1 MVFFCRCL
9 WSGIN
14 GSCKRQNTQGKIHPP
29 ISISRL
35 RVRSIYYRYW
45 EQQPANM
52 KTGKINQTM
61 LLPAS
66 RAEHTGLPVYVLNSF
81 PLKSHWH
88 AEIWAKTDCF
98 YRWMAASNICFFFS
112 VWYCPCFFKYSSL
125 LCLCPLFLS
134 LEFTC
139 AACEKL
145 PHSPLRSK
153 FCACTRDQIRR
164 HLKRIRG
171 SPTFTLQKT
180 WFISIHGILEIH
192 LFFFLI
198 STQKK
203 KLPYQDSEWRPVEL
217 QWVCGGKSS
226 ENYQLH
232 SPHWFDFI
240 VLCVFPN
247 PQRSDFT
254 PQSWATAWRSLGDLL
269 GFMHNALC
277 ASWEGW
283 TSDRVHWAPS
293 RISNGL
299 LTFSPS
305 PLLHLPFAAVRWEL

>member
-35 RVRSIYYRYW
+35 RVICIYYRYW

-61 LLPAS
+61 LLPGS

-192 LFFFLI
+192 LFFFFNLHP
-198 STQKK
+198 KK
-203 KLPYQDSEWRPVEL
+203 KVALSG
-217 QWVCGGKSS
+217 QWVTAGRTSMGAWGKKQWELS
-226 ENYQLH
+226 
-232 SPHWFDFI
+232 
-240 VLCVFPN
+240 
-247 PQRSDFT
+247 T
-254 PQSWATAWRSLGDLL
+254 PQPSLVWFYCVIRLSESPKKRLYAAELGDSMVL
-269 GFMHNALC
+269 A
-277 ASWEGW
+277 
-283 TSDRVHWAPS
+283 RRPS
-293 RISNGL
+293 GL
-299 LTFSPS
+299 
-305 PLLHLPFAAVRWEL
+305 HA